1 MLLFVEKENLVAEN
15 GSQGFA
21 SAVSAG
27 GDVYTMA
34 EAARLKGVSYHTV
47 SRAVRRGKLP
57 AQRLGKMAFITAAD
71 LQAWRP
77 MVERAPRKYRRRTP
91 QSDAAPALIDLAS
104 GERVELAR
112 QLSVM
117 LQVVDAS
124 ARGVSAK
131 EFLPLIADRIADVL
145 ELKRVEIWALDE
157 KYVHTSLM
165 ARFGL
170 PLTDL
175 PDSVS
180 LAEIPGGASYFM
192 DKQGVEIEYVDE
204 DGHAFGPLRDASSVL
219 VLPLRVG
226 SRRLGLI
233 LADRSGRELQF
244 NLEQFGLAQGMA
256 NLAALALERERPRPN
271 AKPSSATLQFAG
283 VAAASAVIG

>member
-1 MLLFVEKENLVAEN
+1 MFLFVTKEESVTEN
-15 GSQGFA
+15 SSQSFA
-21 SAVSAG
+21 LPATGG

-77 MVERAPRKYRRRTP
+77 MVERAPRKYRRRSP

-112 QLSVM
+112 QLAVM
-117 LQVVDAS
+117 LQIVDAS

-145 ELKRVEIWALDE
+145 DLKRVEIWALDD
-157 KYVHTSLM
+157 KYVHTTLI
-165 ARFGL
+165 ARYGL

-180 LAEIPGGASYFM
+180 LADIPGGASYFIE
-192 DKQGVEIEYVDE
+192 KSSVEIEYVDE
-204 DGHAFGPLRDASSVL
+204 NGHAFGPLRDASSVL

-226 SRRLGLI
+226 NRRLGLI
-233 LADRSGRELQF
+233 LADRNGKDLQF

-256 NLAALALERERPRPN
+256 NLAALALERERPR
-271 AKPSSATLQFAG
+271 
-283 VAAASAVIG
+283 SAVKANIQYAGSGVGTLVS

>member
-1 MLLFVEKENLVAEN
+1 MFLFVAKEGSVTEN
-15 GSQGFA
+15 SSQSFA
-21 SAVSAG
+21 LPATGG

-77 MVERAPRKYRRRTP
+77 MVERAPRKYRRRSP

-112 QLSVM
+112 QLAVM
-117 LQVVDAS
+117 LQIVDAS

-145 ELKRVEIWALDE
+145 DLKRVEIWALDD
-157 KYVHTSLM
+157 KYVHTTLM
-165 ARFGL
+165 ARYGL

-180 LAEIPGGASYFM
+180 LADIPGGASYFM
-192 DKQGVEIEYVDE
+192 EKSSVEIEDVDE
-204 DGHAFGPLRDASSVL
+204 TGHAFGPLRDASAVL

-226 SRRLGLI
+226 NRRLGLI
-233 LADRSGRELQF
+233 LADRNGRDLHF

-256 NLAALALERERPRPN
+256 NLAALALERERPR
-271 AKPSSATLQFAG
+271 
-283 VAAASAVIG
+283 SAVKANIQYAGSSVGTLVS

>member
-1 MLLFVEKENLVAEN
+1 MLMFVVKEELVTET
-15 GSQGFA
+15 GSQSFSLPAAG
-21 SAVSAG
+21 G

-57 AQRLGKMAFITAAD
+57 AQRLGKMAFISAAD
-71 LQAWRP
+71 LQEWRP

-112 QLSVM
+112 QLAVM
-117 LQVVDAS
+117 LQIVDAS

-145 ELKRVEIWALDE
+145 DLKRVEIWALDE

-165 ARFGL
+165 ARYGL

-180 LAEIPGGASYFM
+180 LADIPGGASYFM
-192 DKQGVEIEYVDE
+192 EKQTVEIEYVDE
-204 DGHAFGPLRDASSVL
+204 NGHAFGPLRDASAVL

-233 LADRSGRELQF
+233 LADRNGRDLPF
-244 NLEQFGLAQGMA
+244 NLEQFGLAQGLA
-256 NLAALALERERPRPN
+256 NLAALALERERPR
-271 AKPSSATLQFAG
+271 SAPKSNSGSIQYAGAG
-283 VAAASAVIG
+283 VSTLVG

>member
-1 MLLFVEKENLVAEN
+1 MFASKEGSVTEN
-15 GSQGFA
+15 GAQALISP
-21 SAVSAG
+21 VTAG

-57 AQRLGKMAFITAAD
+57 AQRLGKMAFIAAAD
-71 LQAWRP
+71 LQVWRP

-91 QSDAAPALIDLAS
+91 QTDASPALIDLAS
-104 GERVELAR
+104 GDRVELAR
-112 QLSVM
+112 QLSVL
-117 LQVVDAS
+117 LQVVDAA

-131 EFLPLIADRIADVL
+131 EFLPLIADRIADAL
-145 ELKRVEIWALDE
+145 ELKRVEIWALDD
-157 KYVHTSLM
+157 KYVQTTLM
-165 ARFGL
+165 GRFGM

-180 LAEIPGGASYFM
+180 LADIPGGASYFM
-192 DKQGVEIEYVDE
+192 EKQGVEIEYLDE
-204 DGHAFGPLRDASSVL
+204 NGHAFGPLRDANSVL
-219 VLPLRVG
+219 VLPLRFG

-233 LADRSGRELQF
+233 MADRSGRNLQF

-271 AKPSSATLQFAG
+271 AKPQSTTLQLAG
-283 VAAASAVIG
+283 VAAGALLG

>member
-1 MLLFVEKENLVAEN
+1 VAEN
-15 GSQGFA
+15 GSQGIA
-21 SAVSAG
+21 SAVAGG

-57 AQRLGKMAFITAAD
+57 AQRLGKMAFINAAD

-91 QSDAAPALIDLAS
+91 QSDASPALIDLAS

-131 EFLPLIADRIADVL
+131 EFLPLVADRIADVL
-145 ELKRVEIWALDE
+145 DLKRVEIWAIDD
-157 KYVHTSLM
+157 KYVHTTLM

-170 PLTDL
+170 PLSDL
-175 PDSVS
+175 PDSIS
-180 LAEIPGGASYFM
+180 LAEVPGGASYFM
-192 DKQGVEIEYVDE
+192 EKQSVEIEFVGE
-204 DGHAFGPLRDASSVL
+204 DGHAFGPLRDANAVL

-226 SRRLGLI
+226 NRRLGLI
-233 LADRSGRELQF
+233 LADRSGRDLQF

-256 NLAALALERERPRPN
+256 NMAALSLERERPRN
-271 AKPSSATLQFAG
+271 VAKPQSPALQLAG
-283 VAAASAVIG
+283 VGASALIG